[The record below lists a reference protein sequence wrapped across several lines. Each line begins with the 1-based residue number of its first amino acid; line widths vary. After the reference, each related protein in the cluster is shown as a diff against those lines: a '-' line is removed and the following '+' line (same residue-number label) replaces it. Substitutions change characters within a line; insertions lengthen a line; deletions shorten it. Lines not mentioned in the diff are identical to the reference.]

1 MEKLTIILQELE
13 QGKISA
19 DNAEE
24 QVLRL
29 FGVSRSVSHKER
41 EEIERQQWLKSA
53 EAEWKKG
60 SKLNAVKYV
69 RYAYDYLDIMNAKVY
84 CEKHFG

>member
-1 MEKLTIILQELE
+1 MEKLSETMKDLE

-29 FGVSRSVSHKER
+29 FNVMPSLPLDRSFYRQCNECLRWRMIGTQCKNPLTMMCDNDER
-41 EEIERQQWLKSA
+41 YFY
-53 EAEWKKG
+53 KG
-60 SKLNAVKYV
+60 NVA
-69 RYAYDYLDIMNAKVY
+69 
-84 CEKHFG
+84 